1 MSLVLAEQLVRA
13 GASGISA
20 RTGVAMIPAVIEKC
34 AGIDVGK
41 KFVVACL
48 MTGPAKDPAE
58 TETRKFGT
66 VRAELEKLREWL
78 KSQSCTHAVM
88 ESTGCNWKPV
98 LNILEEDPDFRL
110 QIVLAN
116 PRQVKAITGHKTDPH
131 DARWLA
137 HLLRH
142 GMIRPSFI
150 PPRALRELRDF
161 TRRRKQ
167 MIELAAEE
175 RNRVQKILEDAN
187 VKIGDVLSD
196 VFGLSGQLMLEAL
209 VNGMADGE
217 QPSAEQSAEL
227 ARGHAKKKIE
237 QLTAALEGH
246 QMRDTHR
253 ALIRHAMRHMA
264 FLADEIETLDREIEQ
279 LIRTS
284 GLDSAHRLLQS
295 LPGIQA
301 TAAATILA
309 ESGADMNQ
317 FPSEAHFSSW
327 SGLAPGNNES
337 AGKRKKTA
345 SLKGNPHLK
354 TAVVEAAWS
363 ASRTRGS
370 EFQLRYQR
378 LHPRLGHKR
387 ALVATARCLAIRI
400 YQVLSDAA
408 PYQPPPTAI
417 PPQSAPPHPASH
429 PSTTLPPSLA

>member
-1 MSLVLAEQLVRA
+1 
-13 GASGISA
+13 
-20 RTGVAMIPAVIEKC
+20 MIPAVIEKC

-48 MTGPAKDPAE
+48 MTGPAQDPAQA
-58 TETRKFGT
+58 ETRKFGT
-66 VRAELEKLREWL
+66 MRAELEKLRQWL
-78 KSQSCTHAVM
+78 SSEGCTHAVM
-88 ESTGCNWKPV
+88 ESTGCYWKPV
-98 LNILEEDPDFRL
+98 LNILEEDPDFQL
-110 QIVLAN
+110 HMVLAN

-150 PPRALRELRDF
+150 PPRPLRDLREF

-167 MIELAAEE
+167 MIELGAEE

-209 VNGMADGE
+209 VNGMAGGE
-217 QPSAEQSAEL
+217 QPSAEQIARL
-227 ARGHAKKKIE
+227 AQGQAKKKIE

-264 FLADEIETLDREIEQ
+264 FLAGQVEDLDREIEQ
-279 LIRTS
+279 LIRS
-284 GLDSAHRLLQS
+284 NGLASAHRLLQS
-295 LPGIQA
+295 LPGVQA

-309 ESGADMNQ
+309 ESGADMKQ
-317 FPSEAHFSSW
+317 FPSAAHFSSW

-337 AGKRKKTA
+337 AGKRKRA
-345 SLKGNPHLK
+345 PSLKGNPHLK
-354 TAVVEAAWS
+354 AAVVEAAWS
-363 ASRTRGS
+363 ASHTNGS

-387 ALVATARCLAIRI
+387 AMVATAHCLVIRI
-400 YQVLSDAA
+400 YQVLSEAT
-408 PYQPPPTAI
+408 PYQPPATAI
-417 PPQSAPPHPASH
+417 PPRQLRRLIRHHTRRLHCLHHWLKQDETP
-429 PSTTLPPSLA
+429 